1 MALLKS
7 IVKGAAGC
15 NRKKD
20 PGRGSGLKTRPG
32 ASKRNAKKERSLRKA
47 KASTGRRRACRD
59 GRVRGG
65 TGEQG
70 PDEGMSQEE
79 WDAAMD
85 EGVELREG
93 AMSEEDM
100 PEEDE
105 DSDPVPD
112 LKADSD
118 SEDESDDDSSD
129 ARGREGGVASLT
141 EPQVVLEV
149 VLAARKNR
157 KSPAVEEDEDS
168 DPAPDL
174 KSDSDSDEESD
185 DDLPGVKEWESGF
198 APLTEPQVVLAARK
212 SRKSPAEEQEYGW
225 KEEEEVMD
233 FTDNLTYHEDSL
245 SVLKGT
251 YGAEDV
257 PVWVVTDSGSMT
269 QLMKYDVAVGLKLP
283 IKDLKGED
291 SFAISSPGGG
301 RDDVSKYVI
310 LSLKIR
316 VKKEANPGQRYGDID
331 AEEEEV
337 EVRMQFGLCESLPV
351 PILWGGSQMRGYDL
365 LDYHSNKVV
374 TMNVKGERVATPSS
388 SWLVAAA
395 EMSELTDKRWRKIYS
410 DFIPS
415 RERLTNMVKGE
426 RKTHN
431 VPALLYPGKD
441 SVVRV
446 GRHNARVDEGYN
458 QITCLNPD
466 KVAEV
471 YSGWV
476 QVIDSVANGEA
487 TIIVRNNSEQALR
500 LPAGLLEIGVSPVI
514 EIPRAMS
521 ALEFQKVQGPVEEA
535 EPLAALAT
543 LSEYNSMA
551 EETREAANPAKFFSW
566 NCDGL
571 RGRVQSKTKDL
582 ERFYGMVADEAP
594 DILSLQEV
602 RLPAQGPDEQ
612 GRVRQG
618 GADEAVWEEF
628 YAPLRGRYDAFLT
641 LDVGRY
647 GGQAVLVKKGLA
659 PPTITYNTGDQAG
672 HYSGGR
678 FMKLEFPGLIV
689 TSVYAPFN
697 GTGQPGHLGRR
708 QEWDEA
714 LFQEL
719 AGSKSEKGRVAMG
732 DFNAVYRDSDMSNH
746 PSFWLGQG
754 DQTTPLADRG
764 FGGTTINERTRFQ
777 NILECGE
784 LADTFTPP
792 NEKTLQAR
800 WTFRGQG
807 KFYGKGYK
815 VDYILADDSI
825 VLSGGVKSSRIL
837 CNGRDRDG
845 FMGSDHAPV
854 LCELHPRWNTKKRIL
869 QAHYDAAEGDQK
881 ATWKYRTRT
890 REEQEQVR
898 VMFTN
903 TQARAPKTVVVKGA
917 VHPGMSIERPEE
929 FPEHLW
935 HFCDPEERGEVQ
947 ARFDKFKS
955 LSYLQKCVQAIV
967 TELDIQER
975 EEYHSPTWKSEED
988 DEDWLQGDLL
998 RAQAIANVD
1007 IFFFPDPDKVAMAKD
1022 VIAEVETLDGK
1033 SFKCRT
1039 RKFSV
1044 VQQAFLQAKTNIM
1057 LRMRQLED
1065 AKSDWCHGLVL
1076 VAYEERINR
1085 FMEKHGDQAMELI
1098 FAEEHEAEVATFFRL
1113 CIDLRMLNAKT
1124 VPDRFP
1130 LPRIDDLL
1138 ESIPRGCGRFSI
1150 SDIADAFFKCEL
1162 KKEHR
1167 HKTAFKTH
1175 NKHLQFSV
1183 LPQGFI
1189 NSPSVFCRLIARTFE
1204 GTDRSKFSAYID
1216 DVLTHVE
1223 DFGGHCAV
1231 QQDVYNRLRDS
1242 QLTLKLSKTHLNYSE
1257 VKFLGHILT
1266 KDGRLPDPK
1275 AVEAIREWKDP
1286 TTAKEVRSFLGATLY
1301 YREYIY
1307 EYSDM
1312 AMPLYDLIRKGVVV
1326 DKAWDPVIHGRAI
1339 QGIKD
1344 ALTSKPVLMQVDN
1357 TKKFRL
1363 KVDACRVGRGIG
1375 GILEQQNADG
1385 KWQPVSYYSSSLN
1398 TRERDYSAT
1407 ELECKA
1413 LHDCILHYAVYL
1425 KYIPHFE
1432 VFSDH
1437 NALRYMVGTENA
1449 TTNGRLMRYLL
1460 DLQEY
1465 NFSIYYR
1472 KGTENCD
1479 ADAVSRLKRTS
1490 DSPVYLTEDELCEE
1504 NGVIS
1509 RQLLQRARNLDTRN
1523 KKLEKEASKL
1533 MRKLNKGTLE
1543 EMSKLND
1550 HILAEGVENL
1560 ESDSG
1565 RARFF
1570 EHLKQTGL
1578 KCSREKLNE
1587 TLEAMKEDQGRMGDD
1602 CAAADVLGSDE
1613 PAMVNL
1619 VGIWSECGP
1628 VEAASYPLR
1637 CLQTYVVK
1645 DEAEAKPYYEA
1656 GYGKAESGAALPG
1669 LLSLML
1675 EVMQD
1680 QEATQ
1685 GEAEAAPA
1693 PFLEE
1698 YTEAALSRRRER
1710 VCNRVEKASARREHA
1725 KAKPRGRG
1733 EDVQKWRKPEKVV
1746 AGVKETGSTS
1756 RTTKPPASSSR
1767 TTRSTTKK
1775 GGGQAKGKGKDT
1787 PRSSARTLV
1796 RMLKEGQTAIEKE
1809 IARDKTSQANS
1820 KDPSSSSSSRE
1831 TEAVTEEVPRP
1842 SSQPEKRQGLRPRTK
1857 LSYQEEVKIAPNW
1870 IVECRRDPT
1879 LESVV
1884 STVNHQLETIRKT
1897 GYGTVEVR
1905 KSLIP
1910 GDSGQGLFV
1919 RKKGIKEGD
1928 ILCSYEGVEVTRDQL
1943 RLGYGSR
1950 DYIASAVKD
1959 HAKPDELTY
1968 IDGESELSCYGRF
1981 AQDCIDDL
1989 LVNAKILY
1997 RKGKMVLVAMDHLEV
2012 GDEIYISYGLDY
2024 WKTRLDFLVPELRER
2039 IAHLYQQ
2046 NRRNVQ
2052 FEDEV
2057 TVARFKEGEPATKI
2071 RIEKE
2076 GNPLQRT
2083 PENARTRLERTPP
2096 ETVEETAEAAALV
2109 AAGGDEDMLGDFD
2122 INNINESPEL
2132 AEELQFL
2139 NGRKFVDE
2147 GRLYEIFGVRW
2158 EEKWEHIIG
2167 FRKSLTGTTHNQSGS
2182 SFLVYG
2188 REGLY
2193 ELSELYLLEH
2203 PEERVVTPWPVNNIE
2218 FAALQR
2224 ADPALLD
2231 IMNSIREKGTE
2242 TLKVGRHTYCLG
2254 ATDQEEDAM
2263 LVRVVQ
2269 DTRKGLIRQ
2278 TVVPDSLVKAALR
2291 VHHEGFGHMGANRML
2306 ETIRLRYFWIK
2317 MHEDIVKHSKEC
2329 INCKL
2334 RRSYQRRPQVPIMKY
2349 DETVGPLDRVHV
2361 DLTGPFNKTKDGKNR
2376 YIMVVKD
2383 YLTKYVWLIPL
2394 KTKGAVEVAVAF
2406 VGEFICLAGIPG
2418 RVVSDRGNEFVNS
2431 LLNNVSRILNINRVS
2446 TTPYNPRSD
2455 GFVEN
2460 HNKTL
2465 KDQLFHYVD
2474 NLKQDD
2480 WDVYLP
2486 TAQLMYNTTVSLSTG
2501 YTPYL
2506 LMHGREAR
2514 MPSFSH
2520 MEGAVRD
2527 LNPRDDLSNE
2537 FVRKMVATMRGY
2549 HDHAMSQTT
2558 KNKGRFNAKVRKPLE
2573 FVEYEPGAQFFRVR
2587 RPVSSF
2593 KSVDEKEAWKISMKL
2608 LERFEGPY
2616 TIIRKI
2622 NPVLYDA
2629 DVEGKEIRVHASNMK
2644 PF

>member
-7 IVKGAAGC
+7 VVSRAVGC
-15 NRKKD
+15 SRKKD
-20 PGRGSGLKTRPG
+20 PGREKSLQTRKG
-32 ASKRNAKKERSLRKA
+32 ASKRNQRREKSHRKA
-47 KASTGRRRACRD
+47 KASTVRRKRKSRSPIRWKD
-59 GRVRGG
+59 M
-65 TGEQG
+65 E
-70 PDEGMSQEE
+70 QEE
-79 WDAAMD
+79 QEEAMEEEVALQVDPLWGGAKED
-85 EGVELREG
+85 ESGDESSGEDGKSRDEPSKKGDESL
-93 AMSEEDM
+93 SEEEE
-100 PEEDE
+100 PEPDLWDSESDGESDEEDSFVAGYCEEIVDSETEEEFVLAAKRTKGGSRSVEPYGWEDE
-105 DSDPVPD
+105 DEPVD
-112 LKADSD
+112 
-118 SEDESDDDSSD
+118 
-129 ARGREGGVASLT
+129 
-141 EPQVVLEV
+141 
-149 VLAARKNR
+149 
-157 KSPAVEEDEDS
+157 
-168 DPAPDL
+168 
-174 KSDSDSDEESD
+174 
-185 DDLPGVKEWESGF
+185 
-198 APLTEPQVVLAARK
+198 
-212 SRKSPAEEQEYGW
+212 Y
-225 KEEEEVMD
+225 
-233 FTDNLTYHEDSL
+233 TDNLTYHEDSL
-245 SVLKGT
+245 SVMRGT
-251 YGAEDV
+251 YGTENV

-269 QLMKYDVAVGLKLP
+269 QLMKYDVAVSLKLP
-283 IKDLKGED
+283 IRDLKGED

-301 RDDVSKYVI
+301 RDSVNQYVI
-310 LSLKIR
+310 LPLKIK
-316 VKKEANPGQRYGDID
+316 VKREATPGLRYDDIE
-331 AEEEEV
+331 AGEEVV
-337 EVRMQFGLCESLPV
+337 EVRMQFGLCENLPV

-365 LDYHSNKVV
+365 LDYHSTKVL
-374 TMNVKGERVATPSS
+374 TMKVEGERVATPSS

-415 RERLTNMVKGE
+415 RDRLTTMVKGE

-431 VPALLYPGKD
+431 MPALLYPGKD
-441 SVVRV
+441 SVVRI

-458 QITCLNPD
+458 HIVCMNPD
-466 KVAEV
+466 KVAEI

-500 LPAGLLEIGVSPVI
+500 LPAGLLEIAVRPAI

-521 ALEFQKVQGPVEEA
+521 AGELGKVSGPVEGS

-543 LSEYNSMA
+543 MSEYTSMA
-551 EETREAANPAKFFSW
+551 GEERAAANPSKFFSW

-582 ERFYGMVADEAP
+582 ERFYNMVETEAP

-602 RLPAQGPDEQ
+602 RLPAQGLAELD
-612 GRVRQG
+612 RVKQG
-618 GADEAVWEEF
+618 GSEEAVWEEF
-628 YAPLRGRYDAFLT
+628 YAPLRGRYDAHLT
-641 LDVGRY
+641 LDVSRY

-659 PPTITYNTGDQAG
+659 SPVISYNTGGKAG
-672 HYSGGR
+672 HYPGGR
-678 FMKLEFPGLIV
+678 FMKLEFPGMVV

-714 LFQEL
+714 LYQEM
-719 AGSKSEKGRVAMG
+719 AGSRSEKGRVAMG

-746 PSFWLGQG
+746 PEFWLAQG
-754 DQTTPLADRG
+754 NQNTPMADRG
-764 FGGTTINERTRFQ
+764 FGGTTANERARFR

-784 LADTFTPP
+784 MADTFTPP

-815 VDYILADDSI
+815 VDYILADDTI
-825 VLSGGVKSSRIL
+825 LLSGGVKSSRIL
-837 CNGRDRDG
+837 CDGRDRDG
-845 FMGSDHAPV
+845 FMGSDHAPL
-854 LCELHPRWNTKKRIL
+854 LCELHPRWSVKKRNL
-869 QAHYDAAEGDQK
+869 QAHYDAATGDQED
-881 ATWKYRTRT
+881 TWKHRAMT
-890 REEQEQVR
+890 REDREQVR
-898 VMFTN
+898 VMFTH
-903 TQARAPKTVVVKGA
+903 TKARAPKTVEVKGGA
-917 VHPGMSIERPEE
+917 HPGMSVTRPEE

-935 HFCDPEERGEVQ
+935 RFCDPEERGKVQ
-947 ARFDKFKS
+947 GRFDLFKS
-955 LSYLQKCVQAIV
+955 VEYLQKCILTVV
-967 TELDIQER
+967 KELDIQER
-975 EEYHSPTWKSEED
+975 DEYSSPNWKPEED
-988 DEDWLQGDLL
+988 EDDWLQEDLL

-1022 VIAEVETLDGK
+1022 VIAEVETMDNK

-1057 LRMRQLED
+1057 LRMKQLED
-1065 AKSDWCHGLVL
+1065 AKSEWCHGLVL
-1076 VAYEERINR
+1076 VAYEDRINR
-1085 FMEKHGDQAMELI
+1085 FMEKHGDAAMELI
-1098 FAEEHEAEVATFFRL
+1098 FAEEHEVEVATFFRL

-1175 NKHLQFSV
+1175 NRHLQFSV

-1204 GTDRSKFSAYID
+1204 GTDRARFSAYID

-1223 DFGGHCAV
+1223 DFEGHYDV
-1231 QQDVYNRLRDS
+1231 QQDVYNRLRGS

-1275 AVEAIREWKDP
+1275 AVEAISEWADP

-1307 EYSDM
+1307 DYSDM

-1326 DKAWDPVIHGRAI
+1326 DKAWDPAVHGKAI

-1344 ALTSKPVLMQVDN
+1344 ALTSRPVLMQVDN

-1375 GILEQQNADG
+1375 GILEQQNAEG

-1398 TRERDYSAT
+1398 ERERAYSAT

-1437 NALRYMVGTENA
+1437 NALRYMVGTDNA

-1465 NFSIYYR
+1465 NFAIYYR

-1479 ADAVSRLKRTS
+1479 ADAVSRLKRSS
-1490 DSPVYLTEDELCEE
+1490 DKPVYLTEDELCEE
-1504 NGVIS
+1504 NGVVS
-1509 RQLLQRARNLDTRN
+1509 RQILQRARNLDTRN
-1523 KKLEKEASKL
+1523 RKLEKEASKL
-1533 MRKLNKGTLE
+1533 MRKLDKDTLE

-1570 EHLKQTGL
+1570 KNLKQNGL
-1578 KCSREKLNE
+1578 KCSREKLDE
-1587 TLEAMKEDQGRMGDD
+1587 TLEMMKMDQGRGGDD
-1602 CAAADVLGSDE
+1602 CMAAEVFRSDE

-1619 VGIWSECGP
+1619 VGLWGECGP
-1628 VEAASYPLR
+1628 VEASSYPLK
-1637 CLQTYVVK
+1637 CLQAHVVK
-1645 DEAEAKPYYEA
+1645 DEVEAKPYYEV
-1656 GYGKAESGAALPG
+1656 GYGKAESDAVLPG

-1675 EVMQD
+1675 EVIQD
-1680 QEATQ
+1680 QEDNK
-1685 GEAEAAPA
+1685 GEAVAAPEE
-1693 PFLEE
+1693 FLEM
-1698 YTEAALSRRRER
+1698 YPEAELIRRREKISK
-1710 VCNRVEKASARREHA
+1710 RVEKANAKRETAVA
-1725 KAKPRGRG
+1725 KAKGRG
-1733 EDVQKWRKPEKVV
+1733 GDVQKWRKPDLVV
-1746 AGVKETGSTS
+1746 AGVEKDGPT
-1756 RTTKPPASSSR
+1756 PR
-1767 TTRSTTKK
+1767 TTRSAAKAKDGRSDPGKDKK
-1775 GGGQAKGKGKDT
+1775 GAIPKGQSKGKGKGRPST
-1787 PRSSARTLV
+1787 KVVKKALV
-1796 RMLKEGQTAIEKE
+1796 EWLKEGQAAIESELGKE
-1809 IARDKTSQANS
+1809 DTQ
-1820 KDPSSSSSSRE
+1820 SSSSHDMSSGNRK
-1831 TEAVTEEVPRP
+1831 TEGEAGEIQPTTCLSEPRDQLPVPPKEGRP
-1842 SSQPEKRQGLRPRTK
+1842 GLRPRK
-1857 LSYQEEVKIAPNW
+1857 RLEYHEEVKRAPNW
-1870 IVECRRDPT
+1870 IEACKNDPN

-1884 STVNHQLETIRKT
+1884 SVVNHQLETTRKL

-1919 RKKGIKEGD
+1919 RKKGVKAGD

-1943 RLGYGSR
+1943 RMGYGSR
-1950 DYIASAVKD
+1950 DYIASACKD
-1959 HAKPDELTY
+1959 HSKPNELTY
-1968 IDGESELSCYGRF
+1968 IDGEQELCGYGRY
-1981 AQDCIDDL
+1981 AQDCIDDH

-1997 RKGKMVLVAMDHLEV
+1997 RNGKLVLVAMDNLRV
-2012 GDEIYISYGLDY
+2012 GDEIYVSYGLDY
-2024 WKTRLDFLVPELRER
+2024 WRTRLGCLVPELRER
-2039 IAHLYQQ
+2039 IEHLYQ
-2046 NRRNVQ
+2046 NPKNVQ

-2057 TVARFKEGEPATKI
+2057 TVARFRENDPATKFSI
-2071 RIEKE
+2071 QKE
-2076 GNPLQRT
+2076 GTPLQKT
-2083 PENARTRLERTPP
+2083 PDNVRTRLDKAPP
-2096 ETVEETAEAAALV
+2096 ATVEEEEEAAALV
-2109 AAGGDEDMLGDFD
+2109 AAGLNEDVLGDFD

-2139 NGRKFVDE
+2139 NGRKFEDE

-2203 PEERVVTPWPVNNIE
+2203 PEERVVTPWPANNTE

-2224 ADPALLD
+2224 ADPALFE
-2231 IMNSIREKGTE
+2231 IMNSIREGGADR
-2242 TLKVGRHTYCLG
+2242 LKVGRHMYCLG
-2254 ATDQEEDAM
+2254 ATDLEEGA
-2263 LVRVVQ
+2263 LLIREVQ

-2306 ETIRLRYFWIK
+2306 ETIRLRYFWNK
-2317 MHEDIVKHSKEC
+2317 MHEDIVKHSNDC

-2361 DLTGPFNKTKDGKNR
+2361 DLTGPFNKTKDGKNK
-2376 YIMVVKD
+2376 YIMVIKD

-2394 KTKGAVEVAVAF
+2394 ATKGAVEVAVAF
-2406 VGEFICLAGIPG
+2406 VGEFICQAGIPG

-2520 MEGAVRD
+2520 MEGAVKE
-2527 LNPRDDLSNE
+2527 LNPKDELSNE
-2537 FVRKMVATMRGY
+2537 FVRKMVETMRCY
-2549 HDHAMSQTT
+2549 HDHAMNQTT
-2558 KNKGRFNAKVRKPLE
+2558 KNKGRFNVKVRKPLE
-2573 FVEYEPGAQFFRVR
+2573 FVEYEPGDQFFRVR

-2593 KSVDEKEAWKISMKL
+2593 KSVDEKAAWKISMKL
-2608 LERFEGPY
+2608 MERFEGPY
-2616 TIIRKI
+2616 RIIRKI

-2629 DVEGKEIRVHASNMK
+2629 EVEGKEVRVHASNMK